1 MSQCRL
7 IDQIGPV
14 DVPNN
19 RLIQLVSITQRTAKR
34 AKPAAKRRHHL
45 SHILADDD
53 IANPRFAELAVHVV
67 DEHLGQQ
74 DHILRVRR
82 RGLKPEQNQRQHR
95 RHHVEPT
102 IEAVRYL
109 PLFVPVRLAR
119 PGDDLLVQWQKPVS
133 GVGPGLPEQTFQK
146 RHSHYSSAVHAD
158 LHIDLGR
165 QGCNGE
171 AFEVSQ
177 KPENGMRKS
186 QIISLTALVTAMVI
200 TSGCTRLRAHQGYI
214 GDATL
219 LASVQPGV
227 DNKESVQASLG
238 RPTFVGQFDQ
248 NDWYYYAR
256 DTQQLA
262 FAQPKAKSQYVLK
275 VRFDPAGNVLSSTQT
290 GVETIANISPNG
302 DKTPTLG
309 RNASFFEEIFGNIG
323 SVGAGSGQGST
334 PNSPN

>member
-1 MSQCRL
+1 
-7 IDQIGPV
+7 
-14 DVPNN
+14 
-19 RLIQLVSITQRTAKR
+19 
-34 AKPAAKRRHHL
+34 
-45 SHILADDD
+45 
-53 IANPRFAELAVHVV
+53 
-67 DEHLGQQ
+67 
-74 DHILRVRR
+74 
-82 RGLKPEQNQRQHR
+82 
-95 RHHVEPT
+95 
-102 IEAVRYL
+102 
-109 PLFVPVRLAR
+109 
-119 PGDDLLVQWQKPVS
+119 
-133 GVGPGLPEQTFQK
+133 
-146 RHSHYSSAVHAD
+146 
-158 LHIDLGR
+158 
-165 QGCNGE
+165 
-171 AFEVSQ
+171 
-177 KPENGMRKS
+177 MRKS
-186 QIISLTALVTAMVI
+186 QMISLTALVTAMVI

-323 SVGAGSGQGST
+323 SVGAGSGQGRT